1 MHSIWGSMKNNNT
14 QVLKYNKPRDQ
25 WNAVCWVWSWSHSEG
40 SVPGAPP
47 PGWSRSNSGFLGSA
61 SAIFNWPARDPGGEK
76 LTLRNWL
83 VGWTALDSPS
93 SELSC
98 GSDYCGLFTQ
108 PASTTCSHSTPPS
121 SDKPSSLQIETN
133 DLPLPRS
140 PTAQLFVHVPVCTS
154 MFKWSRRNSSCQER
168 D

>member
-1 MHSIWGSMKNNNT
+1 ME
-14 QVLKYNKPRDQ
+14 
-25 WNAVCWVWSWSHSEG
+25 CWVLSLKLVTFRGLGARSSTSWMVQVE
-40 SVPGAPP
+40 
-47 PGWSRSNSGFLGSA
+47 LGSA
-61 SAIFNWPARDPGGEK
+61 SAIFNWPARDPGGGK

-83 VGWTALDSPS
+83 VGWTALGSPS

-98 GSDYCGLFTQ
+98 GSDYRGLFTQ

-133 DLPLPRS
+133 LPLPRS
-140 PTAQLFVHVPVCTS
+140 PTAQLFVRVSGCTCV
-154 MFKWSRRNSSCQER
+154 FKRSRRNSGCRER